1 MVVETPTQKGSTMNK
16 TMRYEMYK
24 CIKPQ
29 DIGDTPQFGAS
40 AAAAAAAV
48 PRASTLPSPYLAFQL
63 PEFAAAALS
72 PTSHFQPLAF
82 SPSQCPHVTLQGF
95 SDPKKSTPHS

>member
-1 MVVETPTQKGSTMNK
+1 MNK

-29 DIGDTPQFGAS
+29 NIEDAPQFGT
-40 AAAAAAAV
+40 AAAAAAASHT
-48 PRASTLPSPYLAFQL
+48 STLPSPYLAFRL
-63 PEFAAAALS
+63 PEFGAAGLS

-82 SPSQCPHVTLQGF
+82 SPSQCPHVTLRRL
-95 SDPKKSTPHS
+95 SDQKKSTPHSEYSVV